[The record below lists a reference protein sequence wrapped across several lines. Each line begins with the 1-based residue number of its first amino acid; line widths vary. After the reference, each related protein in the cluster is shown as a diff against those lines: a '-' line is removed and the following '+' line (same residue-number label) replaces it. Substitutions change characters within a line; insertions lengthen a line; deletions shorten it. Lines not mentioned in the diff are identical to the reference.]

1 MSRGSKGHI
10 GAVILAAGESSRF
23 GQPKQL
29 VSFRGK
35 SFVRRIADSATEAGC
50 SPIVAVIGS
59 HGEKV
64 ARELERTNVTSI
76 ENKSWQRGMGSSI
89 RAGIRHL
96 VENATD
102 IDAAVLLVCDQPAVD
117 AQAIV
122 RLIGLRKRTKKEIIA
137 SSYANT
143 LGVPALFGRSFFRE
157 LLSLGDRAGAKS
169 IILRN
174 REHVAEVP
182 FPEGKID
189 IDCWKHY
196 EILRSSVRKRT
207 GDRSSTAE
215 ESPE

>member
-23 GQPKQL
+23 GGPKQL
-29 VSFRGK
+29 VEFRGK
-35 SFVRRIADSATEAGC
+35 SLIRRITDSAMEAGC
-50 SPIVAVIGS
+50 SPIVVVIGS
-59 HGEKV
+59 DGEKV
-64 ARELERTNVTSI
+64 FRELEGTNVTNI
-76 ENKSWQRGMGSSI
+76 ENKSWQQGMGSSI

-96 VENATD
+96 VENAID
-102 IDAAVLLVCDQPAVD
+102 IDAAILLVCDQPAVD

-122 RLIGLRKRTKKEIIA
+122 RLIRLRKRTKKDSIA

-143 LGVPALFGRSFFRE
+143 LGVPALFARSFFCE

-174 REHVAEVP
+174 RERVVQVP
-182 FPEGKID
+182 FPEGKTD
-189 IDCWKHY
+189 IDSWSDC
-196 EILRSSVRKRT
+196 EILRSSVRSRA
-207 GDRSSTAE
+207 GDRSWAAE

>member
-1 MSRGSKGHI
+1 V
-10 GAVILAAGESSRF
+10 GAAPTLGGDGI
-23 GQPKQL
+23 
-29 VSFRGK
+29 
-35 SFVRRIADSATEAGC
+35 
-50 SPIVAVIGS
+50 
-59 HGEKV
+59 
-64 ARELERTNVTSI
+64 NI

-96 VENATD
+96 FENATD

-117 AQAIV
+117 AHTIV
-122 RLIGLRKRTKKEIIA
+122 RLIRLRETTKKEIIV

-174 REHVAEVP
+174 RERFAQLP

-189 IDCWKHY
+189 IDRWSDY
-196 EILRSSVRKRT
+196 EILKSSVPDYSWQVI
-207 GDRSSTAE
+207 DRQRVAGRI
-215 ESPE
+215 

>member
-1 MSRGSKGHI
+1 MSRRSKGQF

-23 GQPKQL
+23 GGPKQL
-29 VSFRGK
+29 VEFRGK
-35 SFVRRIADSATEAGC
+35 SLIRRITDSAIEAGC
-50 SPIVAVIGS
+50 SPIVVVIGS
-59 HGEKV
+59 DGEKV
-64 ARELERTNVTSI
+64 FRELEGTNVTNI
-76 ENKSWQRGMGSSI
+76 ENKSWQQGMGSSI

-102 IDAAVLLVCDQPAVD
+102 IDAAILLVCDQPAVD

-122 RLIGLRKRTKKEIIA
+122 RLIRLRKTTKKEIIA

-143 LGVPALFGRSFFRE
+143 LGVPALFARSFFCE
-157 LLSLGDRAGAKS
+157 LLSLGDRVGAKS

-174 REHVAEVP
+174 RERVVQVP

-189 IDCWKHY
+189 IDSWSDY
-196 EILRSSVRKRT
+196 EILRSSVRSRA
-207 GDRSSTAE
+207 GDRSWAAE